1 MHQVQPWFLP
11 KGDPKGDQYI
21 PRSRVLDAEEIRV
34 NKFEKKALL
43 GFEPRIQEEEIRV
56 NKFEKKALLGF
67 EPRIQ
72 ESKSWVL
79 TATLQGRCTS

>member
-1 MHQVQPWFLP
+1 MHS
-11 KGDPKGDQYI
+11 
-21 PRSRVLDAEEIRV
+21 SRVLDANET
-34 NKFEKKALL
+34 
-43 GFEPRIQEEEIRV
+43 RI

-79 TATLQGRCTS
+79 TATLQGLCTS